1 MSLYSLSQD
10 LQNALDNL
18 VYDEETGEILSG
30 WEAVEALDMALDKKL
45 ENCALAYKN
54 CLADV
59 AAIAGE
65 IKSFQKRKKSAEN
78 TAERLK
84 NSIQKTMEDTGKTKF
99 ETTRAALSFRQ
110 SESVNFT
117 DKKAIPPE
125 FMRQKDPEPDKTAI
139 KKAIKAGQAVPG
151 AELIS
156 NRNLQIK

>member
-1 MSLYSLSQD
+1 MNLYTLSQD

-30 WEAVEALDMALDKKL
+30 WEAVEALDMALDEKL

-54 CLADV
+54 CLAD
-59 AAIAGE
+59 AAALTGE
-65 IKSFQKRKKSAEN
+65 IKAFQKRKKSVEN

-84 NSIQKTMEDTGKTKF
+84 NSIKKAMEAAGKNRLL
-99 ETTRAALSFRQ
+99 TTRAAMAFRT
-110 SESVNFT
+110 SESVNVT
-117 DKKAIPPE
+117 DETSIPQE

-139 KKAIKAGQAVPG
+139 KKAIKAGQYVPG
-151 AELIS
+151 AELVN

>member
-30 WEAVEALDMALDKKL
+30 WEAVEALDMALDEKL

-54 CLADV
+54 CLAAM
-59 AAIAGE
+59 AAFAGE
-65 IKSFQKRKKSAEN
+65 IKAFQKRKKSAEN

-84 NSIQKTMEDTGKTKF
+84 NSIKNAMEKAGKNNL
-99 ETTRAALSFRQ
+99 ETARAALSFRK
-110 SESVNFT
+110 SESVNLT
-117 DKKAIPPE
+117 DVKAIPVKYMK
-125 FMRQKDPEPDKTAI
+125 FKDPEPDKTAI
-139 KKAIKAGQAVPG
+139 RKAIKDGQSVPG
-151 AELIS
+151 AILIK